1 MTQWFV
7 FLPQYRQTMP
17 ELVARARAAED
28 SGFDGIALLDHLDTP
43 MAADQPLWEA
53 MTAATWVAAKTDRLR
68 IGHLVLC
75 DAFRQAAVLAKQAV
89 TLAEASEGRF
99 ELGLGSGSMPDELRK
114 YDITTDGGA
123 ARVARLAHTLEIIHE
138 CWGAGPE
145 GIAGDRVQSPTP
157 TQPIPILLAGKG
169 PRMLDL
175 VRRYADWWNL
185 PATQI
190 GEVPALLP
198 AVAPA
203 RASVQQM
210 VAFIGPGADREAV
223 TDLSRRRFG
232 YLGDGLVC
240 GDAEELKAHFMG
252 LAAQGVQRFYVWFSD
267 FAPTETLEAFGRSV
281 IAGFPA

>member
-1 MTQWFV
+1 MSQWFV

-17 ELVARARAAED
+17 ELVARARAAELN
-28 SGFDGIALLDHLDTP
+28 GFDGIAFLDHLDTP
-43 MAADQPLWEA
+43 MAANQPLWEA
-53 MTAATWVAAKTDRLR
+53 MTAATWVAAKTERLR

-114 YDITTDGGA
+114 YEITGDGGA
-123 ARVARLAHTLEIIHE
+123 ARVARLEHTLALIHE
-138 CWGAGPE
+138 CWGLG
-145 GIAGDRVQSPTP
+145 GDRVQAPTP

-169 PRMLDL
+169 PRMLEL

-198 AVAPA
+198 TVAPA

-210 VAFIGPGADREAV
+210 VAFIRRGADRDAV
-223 TDLSRRRFG
+223 IDLSRRRFG

-240 GDAEELKAHFMG
+240 GDAEELRAHFTD

-267 FAPTETLEAFGRSV
+267 FAPTDTLEAFGRSV